1 MKMKLVTVAICS
13 LLAFTAC
20 KKENT
25 TVAPN
30 PQVITIVPQS
40 AVPAAIVSSFTTS
53 FPVATEIEW
62 HRNNGVFEVEFN
74 HQGQRHESS
83 FDDNG
88 HQTSHS
94 ISCIS
99 AAVPAVVLNAFR
111 ARYPS
116 DNVYEWTLKND
127 GSWQAHFYRSTVK
140 WEASFSA
147 TGVFIKEEH
156 L

>member
-1 MKMKLVTVAICS
+1 M
-13 LLAFTAC
+13 
-20 KKENT
+20 
-25 TVAPN
+25 PR
-30 PQVITIVPQS
+30 
-40 AVPAAIVSSFTTS
+40 
-53 FPVATEIEW
+53 TEAK
-62 HRNNGVFEVEFN
+62 
-74 HQGQRHESS
+74 GQRHESS

-140 WEASFSA
+140 WEVSFSA